1 MYISSSGQWMLE
13 FATQIPVTVE
23 IQGIDIVSRL
33 FPPTYPTN
41 IHLSTKSITSLPADW
56 TCKYAYVHQRLLL
69 AALTIDMWKSALAE
83 IFRVLKPGGWVELV
97 ETSGRIP
104 HVGPCSIKLES
115 MKFAL
120 YAHKNL
126 LVDHKKQ
133 LRGLLLGAGFVGI
146 ECIDHPVPI
155 GESAGESGR
164 EARTN
169 FTDVVSALKTPM
181 LNAGGFGIVATEEEF
196 DQNVMKMKEEWERSE
211 GVVEVFT
218 FCAQKPFRQV

>member
-1 MYISSSGQWMLE
+1 MLE
-13 FATQIPVTVE
+13 FATQIPDTVE
-23 IQGIDIVSRL
+23 IQGIDIASRL
-33 FPPTYPTN
+33 FPQTYPPN
-41 IHLSTKSITSLPADW
+41 IELSIESITSLPADW
-56 TCKYAYVHQRLLL
+56 SRTFAYVHQRLLL

-97 ETSGRIP
+97 ETTSRIP
-104 HVGPCSIKLES
+104 HVGPCSIKLNS

-146 ECIDHPVPI
+146 ECIDHPVPV
-155 GESAGESGR
+155 GESAGENGR

-169 FTDVVSALKTPM
+169 FTNVVSAMKTPM

-196 DQNVMKMKEEWERSE
+196 DQNVMKMKEEWKRSE

-218 FCAQKPFRQV
+218 FCAQKPLRQV

>member
-1 MYISSSGQWMLE
+1 MLE
-13 FATQIPVTVE
+13 FATQIPDTVE
-23 IQGIDIVSRL
+23 IQGIDIASRL
-33 FPPTYPTN
+33 FPHTYPPN
-41 IHLSTKSITSLPADW
+41 IELSIESITSLPADW
-56 TCKYAYVHQRLLL
+56 SCTFAYVHQRLLL

-97 ETSGRIP
+97 ETTSRIP
-104 HVGPCSIKLES
+104 HVGPCSIKLNS

-120 YAHKNL
+120 YAHRNL

-146 ECIDHPVPI
+146 ECIDHPVPV

-169 FTDVVSALKTPM
+169 FTNVVSAMKTPM

-196 DQNVMKMKEEWERSE
+196 DQNVMKMREEWKRSE

-218 FCAQKPFRQV
+218 FCAQKPFRQS

>member
-1 MYISSSGQWMLE
+1 M
-13 FATQIPVTVE
+13 
-23 IQGIDIVSRL
+23 
-33 FPPTYPTN
+33 
-41 IHLSTKSITSLPADW
+41 
-56 TCKYAYVHQRLLL
+56 
-69 AALTIDMWKSALAE
+69 
-83 IFRVLKPGGWVELV
+83 LKPGGWVELV
-97 ETSGRIP
+97 ETTSRIP
-104 HVGPCSIKLES
+104 HVGPCSIKLNS

-169 FTDVVSALKTPM
+169 FTNVVSAMKTPM

-196 DQNVMKMKEEWERSE
+196 DQNVMKMKEEWKRSE

-218 FCAQKPFRQV
+218 FCAQKPFRQS

>member
-1 MYISSSGQWMLE
+1 MLE
-13 FATQIPVTVE
+13 FATQIPDTVE
-23 IQGIDIVSRL
+23 IQGIDIASRL
-33 FPPTYPTN
+33 FPQTYPPN
-41 IHLSTKSITSLPADW
+41 IELSIESITSLPADW
-56 TCKYAYVHQRLLL
+56 SCTFAYVHQRLLL

-97 ETSGRIP
+97 ETTSRIP
-104 HVGPCSIKLES
+104 HVGPCSIKLNS

-146 ECIDHPVPI
+146 ECIDHPVPV

-169 FTDVVSALKTPM
+169 FTNVVSAMKTPM

-196 DQNVMKMKEEWERSE
+196 DQSVMKMKEEWKRSE

-218 FCAQKPFRQV
+218 FCAQKPFRQS

>member
-1 MYISSSGQWMLE
+1 
-13 FATQIPVTVE
+13 
-23 IQGIDIVSRL
+23 
-33 FPPTYPTN
+33 
-41 IHLSTKSITSLPADW
+41 
-56 TCKYAYVHQRLLL
+56 
-69 AALTIDMWKSALAE
+69 
-83 IFRVLKPGGWVELV
+83 
-97 ETSGRIP
+97 
-104 HVGPCSIKLES
+104 

-133 LRGLLLGAGFVGI
+133 LRELLLGAGFVGI

-155 GESAGESGR
+155 GGSAGESGR

-196 DQNVMKMKEEWERSE
+196 DQNVMKMKEEWKQSE

>member
-1 MYISSSGQWMLE
+1 MLE
-13 FATQIPVTVE
+13 FATQIPDTVE
-23 IQGIDIVSRL
+23 IQGIDIATRL
-33 FPPTYPTN
+33 FPQTYPTN
-41 IHLSTKSITSLPADW
+41 IELSIESISSLPAEW
-56 TCKYAYVHQRLLL
+56 SGTFAYVHQRLLL

-97 ETSGRIP
+97 ETTSRIP
-104 HVGPCSIKLES
+104 HVGPCSIKLNS

-169 FTDVVSALKTPM
+169 FTNVVSAMKTPM
-181 LNAGGFGIVATEEEF
+181 LNAGGFGIVATEDEF
-196 DQNVMKMKEEWERSE
+196 DQNVMKMREEWKRSE

-218 FCAQKPFRQV
+218 FCAQKPFRQS